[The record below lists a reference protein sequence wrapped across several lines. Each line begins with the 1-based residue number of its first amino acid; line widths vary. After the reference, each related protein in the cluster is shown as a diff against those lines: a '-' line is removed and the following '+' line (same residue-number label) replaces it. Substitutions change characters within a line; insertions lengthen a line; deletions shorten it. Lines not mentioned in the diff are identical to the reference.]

1 VEVVMDVV
9 ALIGRILF
17 AALFLGSAFGH
28 LTQSEAMA
36 GYAKSRG
43 LPQAKLAVLASGVLI
58 LVGGLLV
65 LLGLWMDLG
74 ALLLVV
80 FLVPTAFLMHAFWKE
95 TDPMAKQNEMVSF
108 QKDIALAGAALLIF
122 ALYAGYGADL
132 GITITDPLF

>member
-1 VEVVMDVV
+1 MDVV

-43 LPQAKLAVLASGVLI
+43 LPQARLAVLASGVLI
-58 LVGGLLV
+58 LAGGLMV
-65 LLGLWMDLG
+65 LLGIWMDLG

-80 FLVPTAFLMHAFWKE
+80 FLIPTAVLMHAFWKE

-108 QKDIALAGAALLIF
+108 QKDIALAGAALTIF
-122 ALYAGYGADL
+122 ALYAGHSENL
-132 GITITDPLF
+132 GITITNPLF

>member
-1 VEVVMDVV
+1 MDVV

-28 LTQSEAMA
+28 FSQSEAMA

-43 LPQAKLAVLASGVLI
+43 VPQARLAVLGSGALI
-58 LVGGLLV
+58 LVGGLMV
-65 LLGLWMDLG
+65 LLGVWMDLG
-74 ALLLVV
+74 ALLLVI
-80 FLVPTAFLMHAFWKE
+80 FLVPTAVLMHPFWKE

-108 QKDIALAGAALLIF
+108 NKDIALAGAALLVL
-122 ALYAGYGADL
+122 ALYAGPGAEL

>member
-1 VEVVMDVV
+1 MDVV

-36 GYAKSRG
+36 GYVKSRG
-43 LPQAKLAVLASGVLI
+43 LPQARLAVLASGVLI

-65 LLGLWMDLG
+65 LLGIWMDLG

-80 FLVPTAFLMHAFWKE
+80 FLIPTAFLMHAFWKE

-108 QKDIALAGAALLIF
+108 QKDIALAGAALVIF
-122 ALYAGYGADL
+122 ALYAGHGADL

>member
-1 VEVVMDVV
+1 MDVV

-36 GYAKSRG
+36 GYASSRG
-43 LPQAKLAVLASGVLI
+43 VPQARLAVLGSGVLI

-65 LLGLWMDLG
+65 LLGIWLDLG

-80 FLVPTAFLMHAFWKE
+80 FLVPTAVLMHAFWKE
-95 TDPMAKQNEMVSF
+95 TDPMAKQTEMVAF
-108 QKDIALAGAALLIF
+108 QKDIALAGAALIIF
-122 ALYAGYGADL
+122 ALYSGYSADL
-132 GITITDPLF
+132 GITITGPLF

>member
-1 VEVVMDVV
+1 MDAV

-36 GYAKSRG
+36 GYAGSRG
-43 LPQAKLAVLASGVLI
+43 IPQPRLAVLGSGVLI

-65 LLGLWMDLG
+65 LLGIWMDLG
-74 ALLLVV
+74 ALLLVI
-80 FLVPTAFLMHAFWKE
+80 FLIPTAILMHPFWKE
-95 TDPMAKQNEMVSF
+95 TDPMAKQTEMVSF
-108 QKDIALAGAALLIF
+108 QKDLALAGAALIIF
-122 ALYAGYGADL
+122 ALYTNNTATL

>member
-1 VEVVMDVV
+1 MDVV

-17 AALFLGSAFGH
+17 AALFIGSAFGH

-36 GYAKSRG
+36 GYASSRG
-43 LPQAKLAVLASGVLI
+43 VPQAKLAVLGSGVLI

-65 LLGLWMDLG
+65 LLGIWMDLG
-74 ALLLVV
+74 ALLLVL
-80 FLVPTAFLMHAFWKE
+80 FLLPTAVLMHPFWKE

-108 QKDIALAGAALLIF
+108 NKDVALAGAALLVF
-122 ALYAGYGADL
+122 ALYAGYGAEL